1 MQSTPDLGLP
11 GQGVDELMKLHR
23 DLGLVQRF
31 PVLVEQ
37 LEVGDQAERVGHR
50 HDALLH
56 LDPVPGDAGGLLR
69 GRVAPESLT
78 GARGLLVAIAEDPCA
93 HVLQVQLRRTTGLPQ

>member
-37 LEVGDQAERVGHR
+37 LEVGDEPERVGHGD
-50 HDALLH
+50 HPGLDLH
-56 LDPVPGDAGGLLR
+56 PVPGDARGLLR
-69 GRVAPESLT
+69 GRVTP
-78 GARGLLVAIAEDPCA
+78 
-93 HVLQVQLRRTTGLPQ
+93 